1 MAREKYLQNQS
12 LDIVDELFR
21 RIAVLDR
28 RVKELENMLYKRH
41 SPTHWLL
48 PDLVNGFAQPVSTVD
63 QFAYRLTGG
72 IPDFKGHIDCSGA
85 SSPDVAF
92 NIALDPDE
100 MTLPGDIYFYSII
113 TDGTDFQSA
122 MLFIDSTTGDVTVT
136 WPPI

>member
-1 MAREKYLQNQS
+1 MAREKYLPSQS

-48 PDLVNGFAQPVSTVD
+48 PDLLNGFAQPVSTVD

-72 IPDFKGHIDCSGA
+72 IPDFKGHIDVSGA
-85 SSPDVAF
+85 ASGTTAF
-92 NIALDPDE
+92 NIPIDPDE
-100 MTLPGDIYFYSII
+100 MTLPGDVYFHTII
-113 TDGTDFQSA
+113 TTGPAFQSA
-122 MLFIDSTTGDVTVT
+122 MVFLDSVSGNVKFT
-136 WPPI
+136 WPSA